1 MGMPMRSV
9 SVFCNCVY
17 GCVVPFVR
25 HKARP
30 GVDGLFTTWS
40 ARYMLR
46 VSKGIS
52 YCLYTASCAVT
63 DSVRTRDDPLARA
76 RKRLSYVQISRM
88 QSVVLPDS
96 LGICVSLAGRGT
108 NARVGKP
115 GHA

>member
-52 YCLYTASCAVT
+52 YCLYTASCSVT

-76 RKRLSYVQISRM
+76 RKRL
-88 QSVVLPDS
+88 
-96 LGICVSLAGRGT
+96 ICTDKPHAICGSPRFPRYLCLS

>member
-46 VSKGIS
+46 VEGNFVLFI
-52 YCLYTASCAVT
+52 YCI
-63 DSVRTRDDPLARA
+63 VR
-76 RKRLSYVQISRM
+76 
-88 QSVVLPDS
+88 
-96 LGICVSLAGRGT
+96 GNG
-108 NARVGKP
+108 
-115 GHA
+115 